1 MSDNT
6 KHIQDWQDKVKHS
19 FDDEANLHT
28 YLFHTIDNFLYRY
41 LETSESQNLK
51 SELLEDRT
59 YGAISFESNM
69 ALALKIT
76 NPLIKPS
83 LIDFAKS
90 IPKSQGP
97 KIKYSLR
104 VHLKNFQSE
113 AGEILIVTEISWDFP
128 AFQDETKA
136 FCKRVSFKY
145 SDLGQFR
152 KELALKLE
160 DACEIF
166 L

>member
-1 MSDNT
+1 MSDNI
-6 KHIQDWQDKVKHS
+6 KHIQDWQDKVKHT
-19 FDDEANLHT
+19 FDDETNLQA

-41 LETSESQNLK
+41 LETSEDQNLK
-51 SELLEDRT
+51 TQQLEDNS

-69 ALALKIT
+69 VLALKVT
-76 NPLIKPS
+76 NPLIKQK

-90 IPKSQGP
+90 VPKSQGP

-104 VHLKNFQSE
+104 VHLKNFKAE
-113 AGEILIVTEISWDFP
+113 DGEILIQTEISWDFP
-128 AFQDETKA
+128 HFHDQSKSLI
-136 FCKRVSFKY
+136 KSLSFKY
-145 SDLGQFR
+145 KDLGQFR
-152 KELALKLE
+152 KELALRLE